1 MNERAA
7 ARVSL
12 AEKFA
17 LVDRH
22 WTPKIVGELNGQYV
36 KLAKFS
42 GEFVWHKHDDE
53 DEMFLVIKGELTL
66 KLEGRDINLRE
77 GEFAIVPRGTLHLP
91 VAAGEAQVLLFE
103 PKSTVN
109 TGELNHALTAD
120 CEWI

>member
-1 MNERAA
+1 MSETAV

-17 LVDRH
+17 LVDRP

-42 GEFVWHKHDDE
+42 GEFVWHKHDNE
-53 DEMFLVIKGELTL
+53 DEMFLVVKGELTL
-66 KLEGRDINLRE
+66 KLEGHDITLRE

-91 VAAGEAQVLLFE
+91 VAAGETHVLLFE

-109 TGELNHALTAD
+109 TGELNHALTASCD
-120 CEWI
+120 WI